1 MTCERF
7 GFRDSTIDY
16 AWVGARLEYEYWG
29 GEEEVQGSDHYV
41 QVVTVKNPELRQQE

>member
-29 GEEEVQGSDHYV
+29 REEEVQGSDHYV